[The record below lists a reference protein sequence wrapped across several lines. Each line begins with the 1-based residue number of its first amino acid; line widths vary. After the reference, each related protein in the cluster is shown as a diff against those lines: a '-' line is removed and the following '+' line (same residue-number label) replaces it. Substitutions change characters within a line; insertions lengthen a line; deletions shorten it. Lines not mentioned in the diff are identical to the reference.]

1 MHNEELFFKQ
11 TDEEHDNCMYQF
23 LKIKWNFKTAQN

>member
-23 LKIKWNFKTAQN
+23 LKIK